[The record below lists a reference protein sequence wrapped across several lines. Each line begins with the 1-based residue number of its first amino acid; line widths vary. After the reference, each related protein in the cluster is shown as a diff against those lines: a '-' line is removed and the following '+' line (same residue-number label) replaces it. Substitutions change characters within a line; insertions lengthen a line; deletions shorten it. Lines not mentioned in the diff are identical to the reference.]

1 MDKCL
6 VTKLGSSVSGD
17 FPKLGELIIN
27 ISTVGITPTSSDVI
41 YFVGS
46 DGVELRGGIEFSDG
60 TTTGADSYANR
71 KYLKPNQTGQLVIK
85 NKYGLTQIRIPA
97 TATAIKFV
105 NEIDI
110 KELAY
115 NSGLTVLNCGQGNK
129 LKGDIACLADKKL
142 TDVRLDG
149 NANLEGDIIA
159 FAATYHNSIVNN
171 KTISNFSLR
180 DDSKITGTIE
190 ALVQAIRAL
199 GSTTSDGKSQA
210 LNISG
215 TLATF
220 NGDTITSGTGFTL
233 SWTTTTITYNGVTI
247 TDVTTNA

>member
-1 MDKCL
+1 MDNKCL
-6 VTKLGSSVSGD
+6 VTKLGASVSGD
-17 FPKLGELIIN
+17 FPKLGELIID
-27 ISTVGITPTSSDVI
+27 ISTVGITPTSGDAM

-46 DGVELRGGIEFSDG
+46 DMELRGGIEFSDG

-85 NKYGLTQIRIPA
+85 NKYGLTQIKIPA

-105 NEIDI
+105 HEIDI

-115 NSGLTVLNCGQGNK
+115 NSGLTILNCGNGNE
-129 LKGDIACLADKKL
+129 LKGDIACLAGKKL
-142 TDVRLDG
+142 SDVRLDG

-171 KTISNFSLR
+171 KTISNCSVKGAP
-180 DDSKITGTIE
+180 KITGTIE

-199 GSTTSDGKSQA
+199 GSTTSNGKEQA

-215 TLATF
+215 TGATF
-220 NGDTITSGTGFTL
+220 NGSPIEPNTGLKL
-233 SWTTTTITYNGVTI
+233 SWTATTITYNNVTI
-247 TDVTTNA
+247 PDEYPNA